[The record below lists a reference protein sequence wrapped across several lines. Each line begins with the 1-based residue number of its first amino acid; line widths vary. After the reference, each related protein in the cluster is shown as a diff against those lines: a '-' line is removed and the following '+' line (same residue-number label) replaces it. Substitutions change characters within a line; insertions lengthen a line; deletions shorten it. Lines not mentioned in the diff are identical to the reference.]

1 MFEFHKTDTG
11 AVAPFEYLPAAAGTY
26 EPGQALNVVDGKLT
40 AIEAACETTPAY
52 LSMAGKT
59 VEDGEIIA
67 VVRVS
72 DDTIYKT
79 TLSAEAADAKVGSKL
94 QVSAGGKEVDGA
106 AAGAFEVTCIE
117 GTAVGSTVYGRFK

>member
-1 MFEFHKTDTG
+1 MFSFYKTDTG

-40 AIEAACETTPAY
+40 AIDAATKTTPPY
-52 LSMAGKT
+52 LSMTGKT
-59 VEDGEIIA
+59 VEDGDIIA

-79 TLSAEAADAKVGSKL
+79 TLSADAAAAKVGSL
-94 QVSAGGKEVDGA
+94 LEVSAEGKQVDAA
-106 AAGAFEVTCIE
+106 AAGTFEVVAIE
-117 GTAVGSTVYGRFK
+117 GTTAGSTVYGRFK

>member
-1 MFEFHKTDTG
+1 MFTFHKTDTG

-40 AIEAACETTPAY
+40 AIDAASITTPPY
-52 LSMAGKT
+52 ISMAGKT
-59 VEDGEIIA
+59 VEDGDIIA

-79 TLSAEAADAKVGSKL
+79 TLSADAANAKVGSLL
-94 QVSAGGKEVDGA
+94 QVSEGGTEVDAA
-106 AAGAFEVTCIE
+106 AAGTFEVTCIE
-117 GTAVGSTVYGRFK
+117 STDEGGTVYGRFK

>member
-1 MFEFHKTDTG
+1 MFTFHKTDTG

-40 AIEAACETTPAY
+40 AIEAASKTTPPY
-52 LSMAGKT
+52 LSMTGKT
-59 VEDGEIIA
+59 VEDGDIIA

-79 TLSAEAADAKVGSKL
+79 TLSAEAAAAKVGSL
-94 QVSAGGKEVDGA
+94 LEVSAEGKQVDAA
-106 AAGAFEVTCIE
+106 AAGTFEVVAIE
-117 GTAVGSTVYGRFK
+117 GTAAGSTVYGRFK

>member
-1 MFEFHKTDTG
+1 MFSFHKTDTG

-40 AIEAACETTPAY
+40 AIDAATETTPPY
-52 LSMAGKT
+52 LSMTGKT
-59 VEDGEIIA
+59 VEDGDIIA

-79 TLSAEAADAKVGSKL
+79 TLSADAAAAKVGSL
-94 QVSAGGKEVDGA
+94 LEVSAEGKQVDAA
-106 AAGAFEVTCIE
+106 AAGTFEVVAIE
-117 GTAVGSTVYGRFK
+117 GTTAGSTVYGRFK